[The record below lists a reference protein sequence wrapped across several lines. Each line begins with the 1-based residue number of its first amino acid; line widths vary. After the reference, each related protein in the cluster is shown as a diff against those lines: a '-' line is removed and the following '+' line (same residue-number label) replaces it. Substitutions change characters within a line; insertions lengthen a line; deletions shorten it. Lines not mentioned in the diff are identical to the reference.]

1 MSEVRNPVPSDIAF
15 SSAVKAAQTERNS
28 RSIYARMED
37 NGSWPVDLS
46 PDLVRFIESRKTAF
60 LATASADGQPYIQH
74 RGGPAGFL
82 KVLDRRTVGFAD
94 YAGNRQYI
102 TIGNLSE
109 NTKAHLFL
117 IDYNLHQR
125 VKLWGRIRVV
135 EDDRDLM
142 ARLSSPDYRARVERA
157 MLFTVDT
164 WDVNCP
170 QHIPNLVEPEPLQAL
185 IAERD
190 LKIAALERDIEELKR
205 RVERPVQE

>member
-1 MSEVRNPVPSDIAF
+1 MPEVRNPVPSDVAF
-15 SSAVKAAQTERNS
+15 SSAVKAAQTERHS
-28 RSIYARMED
+28 RAIYARMED

-46 PDLVRFIESRKTAF
+46 PDLVRFIESRKSAF

-82 KVLDRRTVGFAD
+82 KVLDRRMVGFAD

-109 NTKAHLFL
+109 NPKAHLFL
-117 IDYNLHQR
+117 IDYNLRQR

-135 EDDRDLM
+135 EGDQDLM
-142 ARLSSPDYRARVERA
+142 TRLTPPDYRARVERA

-170 QHIPNLVEPEPLQAL
+170 QHIPHLVEPEPLQAL

-190 LKIAALERDIEELKR
+190 LKIAALERDIEDLKR
-205 RVERPVQE
+205 RVLPVQE